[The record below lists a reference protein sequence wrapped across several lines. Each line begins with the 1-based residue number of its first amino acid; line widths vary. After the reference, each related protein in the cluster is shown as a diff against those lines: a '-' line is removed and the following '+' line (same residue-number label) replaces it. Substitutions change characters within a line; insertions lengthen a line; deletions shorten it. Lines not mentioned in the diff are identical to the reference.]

1 MWTPCGSLFL
11 IEIELSDAQIA
22 KFFTAYGGREAP
34 QAGEAKTL
42 NAPPLP
48 TPDPELISR

>member
-1 MWTPCGSLFL
+1 MDRLSFL
-11 IEIELSDAQIA
+11 IEIELVGAQIA
-22 KFFTAYGGREAP
+22 NFFAAYGGREAP

-48 TPDPELISR
+48 TPDPELSRLTR